1 MWLLRLMADRGLAL
15 LDAGTLLMV
24 IEERG
29 ELRVAAASGEG
40 TPRVRIMPV
49 EGSALGALYRAGEPV
64 ALDRPRGQEAA
75 WLHELGIEARA
86 VLVEPLSM
94 EGQGG
99 GMVIALRSDGGFRNP
114 DRQALNAF
122 ATSVSQRL
130 VAERSVEIERLR
142 YGMEARERERTRW
155 AREIHDE
162 TIQGLGALRLKL
174 ANARDVDERAALSAA
189 VEAVLEGLGDEIDGL
204 RHLITELRPAAL
216 DDLGLA
222 AALEALAR
230 RMQAIDGLDVRTEID
245 LGPESAQ
252 RRLDPELESTI
263 YRVVQEALTNVS
275 RHAQAT
281 HALVS
286 VSERDGMVRAS
297 VTDDG
302 KGLPN
307 SERLGPRGDGLE
319 GGFGMS
325 GMRERAE
332 LVGGELELVPAPG
345 RGTVMRLSV
354 PLDGT
359 TRGGARARCTALRAP
374 RPRASSAGSL
384 PCGGRLLLVH
394 QPQLPR
400 VGGDLRARGE
410 TELLYRARAIGLDR
424 ALGHV
429 QLLGDLGVGV
439 PVGDQ
444 PDHLA
449 LALGQRDAVGGIV
462 LAGGHQR
469 AEPRVQIVAPRN
481 RQAEGLEQLR
491 RLGLLQHV
499 AARPRPQRLAG
510 VLGVLAHRQDRDRER
525 RMSDEAL
532 WQRREARA
540 ARHRQV
546 EREQVRLVLAHRADR
561 GRDVGGF
568 VEDPKLSRL
577 PLEHGADA
585 VAHDPVVIGDDH
597 VDRSIHPW
605 RAVLH
610 LAHTVAPGRDNP
622 WIRATGSRP
631 RTLWDYT
638 DLPFWDDTIGTTG
651 PTDKRL

>member
-1 MWLLRLMADRGLAL
+1 LWLLRLMADRGLAL
-15 LDAGTLLMV
+15 LDASSLLLI
-24 IEERG
+24 IEEKG
-29 ELRVAAASGEG
+29 DLRVAGASGN
-40 TPRVRIMPV
+40 PVRLRIAPV
-49 EGSALGALYRAGEPV
+49 EGSALGALYQEGKPL

-75 WLHELGIEARA
+75 FLHELGLEARS

-174 ANARDVDERAALSAA
+174 ANARDADERAALSAA

-230 RMQAIDGLDVRTEID
+230 RMQAIDGLDVQTEID
-245 LGPESAQ
+245 LGPESAE

-286 VSERDGMVRAS
+286 VSERDGIVRAT

-307 SERLGPRGDGLE
+307 AERLGPRGDGLE

-354 PLDGT
+354 PLEG
-359 TRGGARARCTALRAP
+359 
-374 RPRASSAGSL
+374 RP
-384 PCGGRLLLVH
+384 
-394 QPQLPR
+394 
-400 VGGDLRARGE
+400 
-410 TELLYRARAIGLDR
+410 
-424 ALGHV
+424 
-429 QLLGDLGVGV
+429 
-439 PVGDQ
+439 
-444 PDHLA
+444 
-449 LALGQRDAVGGIV
+449 AV
-462 LAGGHQR
+462 
-469 AEPRVQIVAPRN
+469 EPE
-481 RQAEGLEQLR
+481 QAA
-491 RLGLLQHV
+491 QH
-499 AARPRPQRLAG
+499 
-510 VLGVLAHRQDRDRER
+510 
-525 RMSDEAL
+525 
-532 WQRREARA
+532 
-540 ARHRQV
+540 
-546 EREQVRLVLAHRADR
+546 
-561 GRDVGGF
+561 
-568 VEDPKLSRL
+568 
-577 PLEHGADA
+577 
-585 VAHDPVVIGDDH
+585 
-597 VDRSIHPW
+597 
-605 RAVLH
+605 
-610 LAHTVAPGRDNP
+610 
-622 WIRATGSRP
+622 
-631 RTLWDYT
+631 
-638 DLPFWDDTIGTTG
+638 
-651 PTDKRL
+651 